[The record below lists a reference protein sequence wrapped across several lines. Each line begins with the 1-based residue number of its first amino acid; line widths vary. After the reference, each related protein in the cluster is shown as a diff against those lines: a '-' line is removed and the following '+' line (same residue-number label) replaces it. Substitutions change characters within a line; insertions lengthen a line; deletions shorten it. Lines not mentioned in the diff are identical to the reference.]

1 MDHKTILKDLKAGNY
16 HPVYFLQSEEA
27 YYIDIIV
34 NYIEKK
40 ILDEA
45 AQAFNQVV
53 VYGKEV
59 DFKQIIDQALQYPMM
74 ASHRVV
80 IVKEAQELSTIEK
93 LADYIEKPSPQTI
106 LVIAHK
112 HKKLDKRKKKIWTAL
127 KKTAVVLETKKI
139 YDNQVPGLISNLAKE
154 KKIKV
159 NARVANLIA
168 EHLGTD
174 LSKINNE
181 LDKLALNLDDGTEVT
196 MAHVEK
202 YVGISKDYNVFE
214 LQKAIG
220 MRDVQKAYKIV
231 LHFSRNSK
239 SNPIQMNIGA
249 LYNYFSKLFIAK
261 KYQNA
266 DSKSFASAVKV
277 NPFFANE
284 YKAAAKN
291 YTVPQIKQ
299 AFKLVHVMD
308 KQCKGVE
315 RKSGN
320 ELGIY
325 QQFLHSLFR

>member
-1 MDHKTILKDLKAGNY
+1 M
-16 HPVYFLQSEEA
+16 
-27 YYIDIIV
+27 
-34 NYIEKK
+34 
-40 ILDEA
+40 
-45 AQAFNQVV
+45 V

-127 KKTAVVLETKKI
+127 KKNAVVLETKKI
-139 YDNQVPGLISNLAKE
+139 YENQVPGLISNLANE

-220 MRDVQKAYKIV
+220 MRDIHKAHKIV